1 MDVGELPGIVPDL
14 GTNSSGT
21 YRHGPVLVGA
31 SAALLPAAGA
41 APAFKGRVST
51 VLCRHEA
58 YAPCGYGADA
68 RQAPEPHDAH
78 NQNASARAR
87 GLTWAGRIAGVP
99 MGHGQSAARLPRC
112 DGRLLGSRGG
122 QDALAFAKQQQQER
136 TARVSYRAGASAH
149 FVRSVPHDVDGDR
162 LTLRERAA
170 SAVAAPHPILA
181 SSPEPRM
188 HPDAPG
194 AVPCRRVLR
203 VRLEFDRCVTLGW

>member
-1 MDVGELPGIVPDL
+1 M
-14 GTNSSGT
+14 
-21 YRHGPVLVGA
+21 LVGA

-87 GLTWAGRIAGVP
+87 VIAWAGRIAGVP
-99 MGHGQSAARLPRC
+99 MGHGQSTARLPRC

-122 QDALAFAKQQQQER
+122 QDALAFAKQQQH
-136 TARVSYRAGASAH
+136 ARVSSRAGASAH
-149 FVRSVPHDVDGDR
+149 LVRSVPHDVDGDR

-181 SSPEPRM
+181 SAPEPRL

-194 AVPCRRVLR
+194 AVPCRWILR
-203 VRLEFDRCVTLGW
+203 LVRLEFDRGVALGW